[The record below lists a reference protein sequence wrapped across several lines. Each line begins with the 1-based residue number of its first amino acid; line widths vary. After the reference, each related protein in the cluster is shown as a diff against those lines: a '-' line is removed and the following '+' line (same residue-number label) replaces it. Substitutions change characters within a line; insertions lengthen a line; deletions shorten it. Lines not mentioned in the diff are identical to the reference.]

1 MKNLLRWILIAML
14 LFSTLGC
21 GLVANLFEDEEP
33 TQEYYEEDEESWE
46 DDDTD
51 ASEDDTT
58 PEGDNVEDEES
69 DSGAVG
75 IFEPGECEYEEEYDV
90 DLECGYVVVPENYD
104 DPDGNQVYLAVTI
117 VRSPGGARFDDP
129 VVYLEGGP
137 GGSAT
142 ADVEGWLEQPFLNDR
157 DLILFDQRGTGWSEP
172 SLNCIEMESG
182 DEEELDAAQACYERL
197 LDEGIDL
204 TQYNSLVSAAD
215 LDVLRQALGYD
226 EWNLLGVSYGT
237 RLALTVMRDHPQGI
251 RSVILDSVYPPEV
264 DAYEEEPIN
273 GVRAFEMVFAGCE
286 ADAACRRA
294 FPDLDQTLYTLLD
307 DLQANPVE
315 FTYTDPWTDEEE
327 DVYLDGVELAGAIF
341 QALYDTAT
349 IPWIPYAI
357 DQLTQETYEEAWTL
371 LLGGEEASDYG
382 WPHQEDD
389 EDLTDSE
396 GHFYSVE
403 CYEELPFNDAA
414 ETSAMAEESDSP
426 LIPYLMPDTDS
437 AFEICAIWDVGAAPA
452 IETEPVQS
460 DISTLAL
467 AGDYDPITPPAWA
480 QSAARY
486 LPNSFYFE
494 FSGVGHG
501 VLDTECGQALIA
513 DFLNNPRAKP
523 NPRCLSQLGA
533 PEFQVP

>member
-1 MKNLLRWILIAML
+1 MKNLLHWILIALL

-21 GLVANLFEDEEP
+21 SLVANLFGDGEAG
-33 TQEYYEEDEESWE
+33 QGY
-46 DDDTD
+46 
-51 ASEDDTT
+51 SEGDTT
-58 PEGDNVEDEES
+58 PEVNDVEDEAPSS
-69 DSGAVG
+69 DATGVY
-75 IFEPGECEYEEEYDV
+75 EPGECEYADDYNV
-90 DLECGYVVVPENYD
+90 DLECGYVIVPENYD

-117 VRSPGGARFDDP
+117 IRSPGGARFDDP

-142 ADVEGWLEQPFLNDR
+142 ADVEGWLEQPFLGDR

-182 DEEELDAAQACYERL
+182 DEEELDAAQVCYERL

-204 TQYNSLVSAAD
+204 TQYNSAISAAD
-215 LDVLRQALGYD
+215 LDMLRQALGYN

-237 RLALTVMRDHPQGI
+237 RLALTAMRDHPQGI

-264 DAYEEEPIN
+264 DAYKEEPIN
-273 GVRAFEMVFAGCE
+273 GVRAFEMVFAGCK

-315 FTYTDPWTDEEE
+315 FTHTDPWTDEEE
-327 DVYLDGVELAGAIF
+327 DVYLDGEALASAIF
-341 QALYDTAT
+341 EALYDTAT

-357 DQLTQETYEEAWTL
+357 DQLAQANYEEAWTL
-371 LLGGEEASDYG
+371 LLGGEEAPDYG
-382 WPHQEDD
+382 WPRQEDD

-403 CYEELPFNDAA
+403 CYEEIPFNDAA
-414 ETSAMAEESDSP
+414 EAAAVAEGSASR

-437 AFEICAIWDVGAAPA
+437 AFKICEIWDVGAAPA

-460 DISTLAL
+460 DIPTLLL

-480 QSAARY
+480 QSAARH

-494 FSGVGHG
+494 FPGVGHG
-501 VLDTECGQALIA
+501 VLDTECGQAVIA

-523 NPRCLSQLGA
+523 NPRCLARLGA
-533 PEFQVP
+533 PKFQVP